1 MHIGLAREKLQS
13 GEIRKDNAK
22 QRALA
27 IATKNHAHTTPGH
40 ILFLGI
46 RLVLARKPTSLLV
59 EAASPFLPD
68 PLVTIE
74 KHGVN
79 IIGELRVRSIH

>member
-1 MHIGLAREKLQS
+1 MGLAREKLKS
-13 GEIRKDNAK
+13 GEIRQHNAK
-22 QRALA
+22 QLALA

-40 ILFLGI
+40 ILFGI
-46 RLVLARKPTSLLV
+46 RLILARKPTSLLF
-59 EAASPFLPD
+59 EAASSFLPD

-79 IIGELRVRSIH
+79 IIGELRVRSIQ